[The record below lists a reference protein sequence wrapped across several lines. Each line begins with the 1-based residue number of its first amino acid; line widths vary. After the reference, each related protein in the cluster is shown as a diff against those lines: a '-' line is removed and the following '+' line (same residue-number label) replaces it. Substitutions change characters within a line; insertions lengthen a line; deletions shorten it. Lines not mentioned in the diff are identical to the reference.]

1 MISVA
6 IDGPSGAGKSSMAR
20 RLAADLGYTYVDTGA
35 MYRAIG
41 LYARRAGVDT
51 KDAGAVGALLPQ
63 IKLDIRLE
71 NGAQHILLNG
81 EDVTEAVRAED
92 IGMAASDV
100 SAHPAVRAFLLDTQ
114 RNLAASRDVLMDG
127 RDIGTVVLPNATVKI
142 YLTASADA
150 RARRRLAELLEKGK
164 QTDYETVLADIEQ
177 RDYQDTHR
185 AVAPLRQAEDAILVD
200 TSDIG
205 IEESFALL
213 KKTILAHI

>member
-51 KDAGAVGALLPQ
+51 KDAGAVGALLPR

-213 KKTILAHI
+213 KKTVLAHI